1 MKILSEVE
9 KRFPHVARN
18 ITLMWGCPEFID
30 YINKLI
36 VDDRGGRQG
45 FQTEVLDEMLFLHR
59 LHITKH
65 GELSVR
71 HFESTLWR

>member
-9 KRFPHVARN
+9 KKFPHVARN
-18 ITLMWGCPEFID
+18 ITLMWGCPEFVD

-45 FQTEVLDEMLFLHR
+45 FPTEVLDEMLFLHR
-59 LHITKH
+59 LHMTRYDQPR
-65 GELSVR
+65 VR
-71 HFESTLWR
+71 EFEPTMWR